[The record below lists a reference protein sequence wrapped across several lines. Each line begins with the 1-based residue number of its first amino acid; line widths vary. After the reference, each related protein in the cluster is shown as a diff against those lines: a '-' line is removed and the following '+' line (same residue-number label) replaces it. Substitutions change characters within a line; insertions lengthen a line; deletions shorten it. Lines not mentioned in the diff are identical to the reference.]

1 MKVKNRVEKY
11 RYKLYLAFD
20 VHSVREGWPR
30 MKNAEIRGSGAS
42 ARFYAVGVAQNGG
55 RKI

>member
-30 MKNAEIRGSGAS
+30 MKYAEIRGRGAS
-42 ARFYAVGVAQNGG
+42 ERFYAVGVAQNGG
-55 RKI
+55 H